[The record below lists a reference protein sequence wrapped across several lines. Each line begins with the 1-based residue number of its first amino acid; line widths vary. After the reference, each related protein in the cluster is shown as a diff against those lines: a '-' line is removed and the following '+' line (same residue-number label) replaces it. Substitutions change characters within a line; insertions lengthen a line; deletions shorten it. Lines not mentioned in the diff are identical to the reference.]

1 MEVLGDQDE
10 EEEVLRARIEKLR
23 AEEKAI
29 QATRQ
34 SLEAQ
39 LRRHIWLRM
48 TRKINAIGE
57 THTA

>member
-1 MEVLGDQDE
+1 MGDQDE

-23 AEEKAI
+23 AEERAI

-34 SLEAQ
+34 NLESQ
-39 LRRHIWLRM
+39 LRRRVWLRM

-57 THTA
+57 THAA